1 MPRNEDAVCPSSEHL
16 ALMAAQIN
24 GVLASS
30 DGLILGGQ
38 LAVLQAPI
46 FDSLS
51 FDPFALFTSA

>member
-1 MPRNEDAVCPSSEHL
+1 
-16 ALMAAQIN
+16 MAAQIN